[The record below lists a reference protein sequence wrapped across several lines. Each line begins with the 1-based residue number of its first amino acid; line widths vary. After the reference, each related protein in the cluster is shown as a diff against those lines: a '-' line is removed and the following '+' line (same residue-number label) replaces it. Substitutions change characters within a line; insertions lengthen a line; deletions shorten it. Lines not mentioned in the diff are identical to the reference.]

1 MAVLP
6 RGSMTESSSPPSS
19 PEEFVDEHR
28 EELMEVL
35 LNGDRT
41 LRALAIAILLE
52 GGDEPDVDLVKRELE
67 LFEDL
72 DEKVREELR

>member
-1 MAVLP
+1 MP
-6 RGSMTESSSPPSS
+6 DSSSSSSS
-19 PEEFVDEHR
+19 PEEFVREHR

-52 GGDEPDVDLVKRELE
+52 GGDDPDIDLVKRELE
-67 LFEDL
+67 LFEEL
-72 DEKVREELR
+72 DEEYREELR